1 MIEVK
6 FYDGAADDLLKFA
19 VIIARQDGNKTGRQM
34 DFLQA

>member
-19 VIIARQDGNKTGRQM
+19 VIIARQDGKWI
-34 DFLQA
+34 FLQA